1 MGLVLETP
9 ASSSGVSGVLP
20 AALVLQYIKT
30 PAEDLK
36 VGSAAGQEKGGAQH
50 RLNLYVFGRVIDPKL
65 LDFRPGGQQPYHIY
79 IQYYCIVLT
88 PNEEQGESACVWFI
102 KKVCLLQNC
111 GGR

>member
-36 VGSAAGQEKGGAQH
+36 VGSAAGQEKGG
-50 RLNLYVFGRVIDPKL
+50 LNIG
-65 LDFRPGGQQPYHIY
+65 
-79 IQYYCIVLT
+79 
-88 PNEEQGESACVWFI
+88 
-102 KKVCLLQNC
+102 
-111 GGR
+111 